1 MADKKPHQP
10 SEAMIDE
17 TLAESFPASD
27 PPNWDLGIDN
37 TQPSVEPP
45 KGRVYTTRE
54 AVLALLSDAEVARVA
69 NLESAALLATARNTS
84 ISRVQNAACC
94 GRGPGSRWT
103 WVTSCRAARCASRP
117 GPAWSKRCTGTGR
130 AQTASSDVAERK

>member
-27 PPNWDLGIDN
+27 PPNWTSGIDN

-69 NLESAALLATARNTS
+69 NLESAALLADGEEYIDLA
-84 ISRVQNAACC
+84 
-94 GRGPGSRWT
+94 GPERG
-103 WVTSCRAARCASRP
+103 VLRARP
-117 GPAWSKRCTGTGR
+117 GQPLDMGHVLPRSALRDQTWASVVQAVHRDWQSPNSK
-130 AQTASSDVAERK
+130 